1 MGVGLYETVFE
12 GSLYGGINT
21 LNAHRFSKFEKDF
34 KPKSDGKSEQTANI
48 QNKNSPKNTMKKKK
62 NWYQNI
68 QNSKP

>member
-1 MGVGLYETVFE
+1 MGVGLYETAFE
-12 GSLYGGINT
+12 GSLYGINA

-34 KPKSDGKSEQTANI
+34 KPKSDGESEQTANI